1 MPLVATLAVAFVTL
15 SAAQPAP
22 TCPAGEGP
30 AVAGPWG
37 LTMCERP
44 TRVPVVMY
52 DEPQSGVRVLAV
64 AANGPLGGAGLAA
77 GDTIYQVAGVRVT
90 SGKDALAAFGDT
102 AHAKGLTV
110 SFWRDR
116 RPYLVRVWAERP

>member
-1 MPLVATLAVAFVTL
+1 MLLAAAVTAAVVTL

-22 TCPAGEGP
+22 ACPADEGP
-30 AVAGPWG
+30 PVPGPWG

-52 DEPQSGVRVLAV
+52 DEPQPGVRVLAV
-64 AANGPLGGAGLAA
+64 AANGPLARAGLAA
-77 GDTIYQVAGVRVT
+77 GDTIYQVAGIRVT
-90 SGKDALAAFGDT
+90 TGKDALAAFGDT
-102 AHAKGLTV
+102 TNAKGFTV

-116 RPYLVRVWAERP
+116 KPYLVRVWAERP